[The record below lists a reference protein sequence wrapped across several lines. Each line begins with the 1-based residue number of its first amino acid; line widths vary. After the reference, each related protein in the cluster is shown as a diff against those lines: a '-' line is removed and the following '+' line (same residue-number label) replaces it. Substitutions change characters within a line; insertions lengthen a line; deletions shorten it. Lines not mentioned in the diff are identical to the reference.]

1 MREIWLLF
9 SGPVAPR
16 LAGKSAANANETK
29 QSKQLQSARTKL
41 IETEHYTQPCLVKA
55 VTLPVFFCFFFILFL
70 SVTAEVFFERALLR
84 EQWQSDVCS
93 AESLMELKFCFFCG
107 RHQSFVASD
116 LLLSL
121 VLRSS
126 NSGVCVGIC
135 HLAKTWKVHVYF
147 ERARVCMLRLTS
159 HQVGGSGTKNVG
171 SWKWYSTINSPE
183 TLTQHSIKKIWSHLK
198 QKHTKCSFVVITSL
212 KTHKNIYRSADFTRI
227 VQWDGCGSVAL

>member
-1 MREIWLLF
+1 MSLRAFENLISVIGKLVMSSCGQF
-9 SGPVAPR
+9 N
-16 LAGKSAANANETK
+16 AGKNWVDVLLT
-29 QSKQLQSARTKL
+29 
-41 IETEHYTQPCLVKA
+41 
-55 VTLPVFFCFFFILFL
+55 VFFCFFFILFL

-159 HQVGGSGTKNVG
+159 HQVGGSGTKTLDPGNDTQQ
-171 SWKWYSTINSPE
+171 ST
-183 TLTQHSIKKIWSHLK
+183 L
-198 QKHTKCSFVVITSL
+198 QKRLPHIQSEKYDPIL
-212 KTHKNIYRSADFTRI
+212 NRNM
-227 VQWDGCGSVAL
+227 